1 MINLEETKRL
11 RESIERYGD
20 NLYRIGLIMLGNK
33 QDAED
38 VLQEV
43 FIKYM
48 QKAPKF
54 VDAEHEKAWLFRCTN
69 NLCKDLLRFRKR
81 HRYESID
88 ALQLDY
94 MMEEDKVVLEEI
106 MALATKY
113 KEVLLLYYSEGYKI
127 SEIATMMKSSPNTVR
142 KRLERGRKL
151 LRNNLKEQLL

>member
-1 MINLEETKRL
+1 MDEARRL
-11 RESIERYGD
+11 REIIEKYGD
-20 NLYRIGLIMLGNK
+20 SLFRIGVMILGNK

-54 VDAEHEKAWLFRCTN
+54 VDEAHKKAWLFRCTH

-81 HRYESID
+81 HKQENID
-88 ALQLDY
+88 ALQLEY
-94 MMEEDKVVLEEI
+94 MMEEDKVVLEEM
-106 MALATKY
+106 MALASKY
-113 KEVLLLYYSEGYKI
+113 KEVLLLYYLEGYKI
-127 SEIATMMKSSPNTVR
+127 SEIATMMKSSPNTIR